1 MNTGAPGQKSK
12 LVESFLLLSLFRLP
26 LRPPFSLARALRQVA
41 LPCEAGSAAGL
52 RGQRWPERREAACRP
67 RAPPGTP
74 GQPRTLRRSHQT
86 FPPRHNTRVKPEGN
100 AARPS
105 PHPVRARSCPRLY
118 EGTAGQS
125 RGGSAPLVP
134 IASSCPRG
142 KNALHADLTS
152 DREGRAVPAHTWAL
166 RHCPGSVPAASREH
180 PPPLRRAPPSPPET
194 AAGHWGRGLCR

>member
-105 PHPVRARSCPRLY
+105 PHPVRARSRPRLY
-118 EGTAGQS
+118 EGTEPRGQRAPCPHRQLLS
-125 RGGSAPLVP
+125 QREECPARRSHVGQGGPCRASAHLGTPALSRERPGSIPGTSPASPQGSAEPPRDRGGALGSRVVPL
-134 IASSCPRG
+134 
-142 KNALHADLTS
+142 
-152 DREGRAVPAHTWAL
+152 
-166 RHCPGSVPAASREH
+166 
-180 PPPLRRAPPSPPET
+180 T
-194 AAGHWGRGLCR
+194 A